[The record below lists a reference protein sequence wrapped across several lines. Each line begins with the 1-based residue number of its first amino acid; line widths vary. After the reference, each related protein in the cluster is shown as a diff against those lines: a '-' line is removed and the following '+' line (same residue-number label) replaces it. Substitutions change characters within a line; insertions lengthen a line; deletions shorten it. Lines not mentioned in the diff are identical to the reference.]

1 MKTLIITSIVALGFA
16 APVMAQSQLEK
27 SVGAQAGEFTLSQL
41 AQLKNAAS
49 DSGNDA
55 VVFINGELIDMS
67 AGTVMAA
74 RR

>member
-16 APVMAQSQLEK
+16 APVMAQSQLEQ
-27 SVGAQAGEFTLSQL
+27 SVGAQAGEFTLNQL
-41 AQLKNAAS
+41 AQLKKAANE
-49 DSGNDA
+49 SGSDA

>member
-16 APVMAQSQLEK
+16 APVMAQSQLEQ
-27 SVGAQAGEFTLSQL
+27 SVGAQAGEFTLSEL
-41 AQLKNAAS
+41 AQLKKAANE
-49 DSGNDA
+49 SGSDA

-67 AGTVMAA
+67 AGTVSAA